1 MRNYLIMILMLLSG
15 FLAIVKIDIQSNA
28 IYEETLLK
36 KVDINNEILEMRGA
50 YLRKKYEELPLRS
63 YTDDG
68 VPMLKKP
75 LTEYIETQ
83 PYGKTKWI
91 KAYGGMG
98 LSGHIGIDWK
108 ATSGSP
114 VYAAHDGIVFEAYGN
129 HSNAVEGK
137 IGYGNRI
144 KLRAREGQKGYETV
158 YAHLNEV
165 FVSVGDKIRAGQKI
179 GTVGD
184 TGFSSA
190 PHLHFGIRF
199 LWFCNDSGVETP
211 CEVIDGDNGMMGWV
225 DPVKYLID

>member
-1 MRNYLIMILMLLSG
+1 
-15 FLAIVKIDIQSNA
+15 
-28 IYEETLLK
+28 
-36 KVDINNEILEMRGA
+36 
-50 YLRKKYEELPLRS
+50 
-63 YTDDG
+63 
-68 VPMLKKP
+68 
-75 LTEYIETQ
+75 
-83 PYGKTKWI
+83 
-91 KAYGGMG
+91 MG